1 MAKPFDIS
9 KFRKDLTKSIDG
21 LSFGFN
27 DPTDWISTGN
37 YTLNYLIS
45 GDFHKGIPLGK
56 VTVFAGESGAG
67 KSYICSG
74 NIIRHA
80 QEQGIYVVLVD
91 SENAL
96 DESWLH
102 ALGVDTGEDKL
113 LKLNMA
119 MIDDVARTISEFMK
133 QYKGLDPTDRPK
145 VLFVIDSLGMLLT
158 PTDVNQFE
166 AGEMKGDMGRKPKAL
181 TALVRNCVN
190 MFGSMNV
197 GMVCTNHTY
206 ASQDMFD
213 PDDKISGGQGFIYA
227 SSIVVAMRKLKLKTD
242 ADGNKTSQ
250 VHGIRSAC
258 KVMKTRYAK
267 PFESVQVEIPYVTGM
282 SPTSGLLDMFEAKG
296 ILQKEGNKLTYTSST
311 TGEIIKEFRKG
322 WTDDKLMTIIDEWKE
337 DNTSV
342 INVEHEEV
350 LEMSDTEYLIAMWQT
365 VKEYI
370 PSKDRQAAADHII
383 NELVDLGIDDND
395 LQDLAVDKAMLSAI
409 KEHIEFEQTDEE
421 D

>member
-45 GDFHKGIPLGK
+45 GDFNKGIPLGK

-74 NIIRHA
+74 NIVKNA
-80 QEQGIYVVLVD
+80 QEQGIYVILID

-96 DESWLH
+96 DEAWLH
-102 ALGVDTGEDKL
+102 ALGVDTSEDKL

-119 MIDDVARTISEFMK
+119 MIDDVAKTINNFMK
-133 QYKGLDPTDRPK
+133 EYKGLDANDRPK

-166 AGEMKGDMGRKPKAL
+166 AGDLKGDMGRKPKAL

-197 GMVCTNHTY
+197 GLVATNHTY

-227 SSIVVAMRKLKLKTD
+227 SSIVVAMRKLKLKED
-242 ADGNKTSQ
+242 EDGNKISE
-250 VHGIRSAC
+250 VRGIRSAC

-267 PFESVQVEIPYVTGM
+267 PFESVQVKIPYDTGM

-296 ILQKEGNKLTYTSST
+296 ILVKEGNKLSYTSSK

-322 WTDDKLMTIIDEWKE
+322 WTDDKLMIIIDEW
-337 DNTSV
+337 S
-342 INVEHEEV
+342 EEPTRSTV
-350 LEMSDTEYLIAMWQT
+350 DAEPEEILE
-365 VKEYI
+365 
-370 PSKDRQAAADHII
+370 
-383 NELVDLGIDDND
+383 NE
-395 LQDLAVDKAMLSAI
+395 
-409 KEHIEFEQTDEE
+409 
-421 D
+421 